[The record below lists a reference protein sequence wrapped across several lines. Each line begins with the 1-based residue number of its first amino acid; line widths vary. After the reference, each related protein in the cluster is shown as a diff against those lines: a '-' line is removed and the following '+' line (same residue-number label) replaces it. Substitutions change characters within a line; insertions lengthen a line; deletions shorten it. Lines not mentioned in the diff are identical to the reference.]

1 MSQSVGNQKLPRVIT
16 FPPSADSETG
26 RWALDYYGIPVDE
39 RRHAPPFIFAA
50 IGLNKG
56 KKFPLYLGEGLLLN
70 GVEQI
75 LDHFNER
82 SSEARQL
89 TPPEHRAA
97 IEAHWKRFNA
107 TMGAAVVTWA
117 YTNLLPHRSI
127 MIRPLSMG
135 SPAYQ
140 QWFVRLFYP
149 IPKRMLWNALK
160 LSKPKADEALETIKD
175 TFAYVEDRLSD
186 NRTWLVGDRM
196 TLADLSFAVSGAPLV
211 LPEGYG
217 GYPNQ
222 PGPIPTLE
230 QWPAEQRSIIE
241 QMRQTRAGQFIL
253 RMYSEERYRNQPL
266 SAERIAMPASPE
278 PKVKP
283 QPEIIE

>member
-1 MSQSVGNQKLPRVIT
+1 MSHAVSDRELPRVIT

-50 IGLNKG
+50 ISLNKG
-56 KKFPLYLGEGLLLN
+56 EKFPLYLGEGLVMN

-82 SSEARQL
+82 SSEALQL
-89 TPPEHRAA
+89 TPPEHRAE

-107 TMGAAVVTWA
+107 TMGSAVVTWA

-127 MIRPLSMG
+127 MISPLSMG

-140 QWFVRLFYP
+140 QWFVRLLYP
-149 IPKRMLWNALK
+149 IPKKMLWKALK
-160 LSKPKADEALETIKD
+160 LSQPKADEALERIKD
-175 TFAYVEDRLSD
+175 TFAYVENLLAD

-222 PGPIPTLE
+222 SGPIPTLE

-253 RMYSEERYRNQPL
+253 RMYREERYRDRPL
-266 SAERIAMPASPE
+266 SYERAALQAPSRA
-278 PKVKP
+278 KVMR
-283 QPEIIE
+283 QHEIID